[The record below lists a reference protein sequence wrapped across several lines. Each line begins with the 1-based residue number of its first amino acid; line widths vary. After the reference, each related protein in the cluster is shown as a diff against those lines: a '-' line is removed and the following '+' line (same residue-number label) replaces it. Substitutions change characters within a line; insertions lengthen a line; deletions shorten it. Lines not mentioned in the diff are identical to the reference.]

1 MSEMDMIR
9 EFLANILKPI
19 IIEAVAEA
27 WVAQS
32 QRKEKRYYTREEACK
47 HLHIGATTFY
57 RLASKG
63 KITILKIEGKTLVDA
78 DELDEAI
85 ETRRIFRYQH

>member
-1 MSEMDMIR
+1 MIR

-32 QRKEKRYYTREEACK
+32 QRKEKRYYTREEVCK